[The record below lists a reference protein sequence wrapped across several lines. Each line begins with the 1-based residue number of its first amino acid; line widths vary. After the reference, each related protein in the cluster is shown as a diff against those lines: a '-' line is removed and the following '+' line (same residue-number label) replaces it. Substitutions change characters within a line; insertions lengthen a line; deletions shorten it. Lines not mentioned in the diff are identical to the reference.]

1 MDELSPV
8 SFQNALNND
17 DANSNSRTYASSDR
31 AGCACK
37 APERQLLRA
46 NNNNYNN
53 GGFTIT
59 SSWNQMNEMLKQPA
73 TSLLEIAC
81 GVKCILG
88 KVKNIQ
94 HPCKD
99 VVQQLVNAPDANAP
113 DATSLKEIFT
123 TMNALN
129 TFVNNVEKCDD
140 KIGKLAG
147 LDDEEK
153 TTFGSYI
160 GKIK

>member
-1 MDELSPV
+1 MGRPCRLH
-8 SFQNALNND
+8 
-17 DANSNSRTYASSDR
+17 
-31 AGCACK
+31 
-37 APERQLLRA
+37 QLR
-46 NNNNYNN
+46 
-53 GGFTIT
+53 GG
-59 SSWNQMNEMLKQPA
+59 PR
-73 TSLLEIAC
+73 
-81 GVKCILG
+81 
-88 KVKNIQ
+88 
-94 HPCKD
+94 KD

-160 GKIK
+160 GKIKCPGKKCLDYIKKTEEFKLDKGDCERTTSGTCSADKECISKECQGDCVCDENGIDECECHKNLDKFKTKVLTELEKK

>member
-1 MDELSPV
+1 MTSSSHRFAVCCLFLLFVILSVLNVDAMDELSPV

-59 SSWNQMNEMLKQPA
+59 SSWNQM
-73 TSLLEIAC
+73 
-81 GVKCILG
+81 ILR
-88 KVKNIQ
+88 VY
-94 HPCKD
+94 
-99 VVQQLVNAPDANAP
+99 
-113 DATSLKEIFT
+113 
-123 TMNALN
+123 MNDRICLPLWN
-129 TFVNNVEKCDD
+129 HNFW
-140 KIGKLAG
+140 I
-147 LDDEEK
+147 
-153 TTFGSYI
+153 
-160 GKIK
+160 